1 MEAVGALG
9 EWADLSGFL
18 HRGQL
23 YQIWLG
29 SNREVKRAGKRNSR
43 DRLAGPPAGAA
54 ALKGPLSPPRAP
66 RSLPVGSAAAGCEH
80 RAWQGG
86 GLAPPPA
93 ACMRLPGFGE
103 WGGEARP
110 GSGVA
115 RRAWEDGGRGR
126 EKQSANLQVLHR
138 RTGREGG
145 HAATGRRETEI
156 TTTSRGA
163 HAAGGRGAAS
173 GVTPARSGAGRSKPG
188 LSGAEQWRSLWEASS
203 LLGKRGAQGPGLP
216 GPSGAPAQDQVGKTG
231 PDSSP
236 LHCSET
242 QFGALS
248 GTRWD

>member
-1 MEAVGALG
+1 M
-9 EWADLSGFL
+9 
-18 HRGQL
+18 
-23 YQIWLG
+23 
-29 SNREVKRAGKRNSR
+29 
-43 DRLAGPPAGAA
+43 
-54 ALKGPLSPPRAP
+54 
-66 RSLPVGSAAAGCEH
+66 
-80 RAWQGG
+80 
-86 GLAPPPA
+86 
-93 ACMRLPGFGE
+93 
-103 WGGEARP
+103 
-110 GSGVA
+110 A

-173 GVTPARSGAGRSKPG
+173 GVTPARSGAERSKPG

-203 LLGKRGAQGPGLP
+203 LLGERGAQGPGLP
-216 GPSGAPAQDQVGKTG
+216 GPSGAPAQDQVGLTG

-248 GTRWD
+248 GILDGTELKLSKVRILVLLHTRLSWAGRPTPPHQGRPQPRRACGSKAGASGLQAGAGASP